1 MFNADNKIPCLV
13 TGDQLMELEKAI
25 TERHSTRAFLDKAV
39 PRETIEKLLFLSTK
53 APSAIN
59 LQPWEFTVVM
69 GEERRRLSRV
79 LVKSMR
85 ERNISCGPGAVS
97 RLPEHFMDRQR
108 KLMDSILPHL
118 EKGISFQ
125 AFINEGSCNFYGAPA
140 AIIITIDQVFSNARL
155 VDLGITIG
163 YMVLTA
169 HNMGLG
175 TCPIGLISAFADE
188 IKEMLNIAE
197 EKDVIMGICVGY
209 SDPDSRINK
218 AISDRAPINEVARF
232 Y

>member
-1 MFNADNKIPCLV
+1 
-13 TGDQLMELEKAI
+13 MELEKVI
-25 TERHSTRAFLDKAV
+25 NERHSTRAFLDKPV
-39 PRETIEKLLFLSTK
+39 PRETIEKLLTLSTK

-69 GEERRRLSRV
+69 GVERKRLSKV

-97 RLPEHFMDRQR
+97 RLSEHFMDRQR

-125 AFINEGSCNFYGAPA
+125 DFINEGSCNFYGAPA
-140 AIIITIDQVFSNARL
+140 AIIVTIDQVFSNARL
-155 VDLGITIG
+155 VDLGIAIG

-188 IKEMLNIAE
+188 IKEMLNIAD
-197 EKDVIMGICVGY
+197 EKDVVMGIGVGY
-209 SDPDSRINK
+209 PDPDSPINQ
-218 AISDRAPINEVARF
+218 AISDRVPIHEVARF

>member
-1 MFNADNKIPCLV
+1 
-13 TGDQLMELEKAI
+13 MELEKI
-25 TERHSTRAFLDKAV
+25 MSERHSTRAFLDKPV
-39 PRETIEKLLFLSTK
+39 PRETIERLLLLCTK

-59 LQPWEFTVVM
+59 LQPWEFTVVT
-69 GEERRRLSRV
+69 GVERKRLSKV

-85 ERNISCGPGAVS
+85 ERNISCGPGAV
-97 RLPEHFMDRQR
+97 RPLPEYFMDRQR
-108 KLMDSILPHL
+108 KLMDCILPHL

-125 AFINEGSCNFYGAPA
+125 DFINEGSCNFYGAPA
-140 AIIITIDQVFSNARL
+140 AIIVTIDQVFSNARL
-155 VDLGITIG
+155 VDLGIVIG

-188 IKEMLNIAE
+188 IKEMLNIAD
-197 EKDVIMGICVGY
+197 EKDVVMGIGVGY
-209 SDPDSRINK
+209 PDPDSPINQ
-218 AISDRAPINEVARF
+218 AISDRAPIHEVARF